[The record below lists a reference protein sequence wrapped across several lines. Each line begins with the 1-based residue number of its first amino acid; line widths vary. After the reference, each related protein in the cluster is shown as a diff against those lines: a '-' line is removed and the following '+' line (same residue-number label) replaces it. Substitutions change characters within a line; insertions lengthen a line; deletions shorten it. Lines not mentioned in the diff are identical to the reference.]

1 MVVATLKT
9 RKKGERMKREFLE
22 QLGLEKDVVEK
33 IIIEHGKSVQSAK
46 PSDYDELKAKAT
58 EYTTTIQSLQ
68 EQIASEKEKYEG
80 FETEKTEL
88 AEKVKGYELKE
99 LKLKVARENNIPF
112 DLAQRLSGT
121 NEEELSADAKS
132 LASFVN
138 QKEVL
143 PLKQVE
149 QGKNEDS
156 AYANMLEQ
164 LED

>member
-1 MVVATLKT
+1 
-9 RKKGERMKREFLE
+9 MKREFLE
-22 QLGLEKDVVEK
+22 KLGLEKDIVEK

-46 PSDYDELKAKAT
+46 PNDYEELKAKAT
-58 EYTTTIQSLQ
+58 EYATTIQSLQ
-68 EQIASEKEKYEG
+68 AQIASEKEKYAG

-88 AEKVKGYELKE
+88 AERLKDFELKE

-138 QKEVL
+138 KKEVL

-149 QGKNEDS
+149 QEKNEDS

>member
-1 MVVATLKT
+1 
-9 RKKGERMKREFLE
+9 MKREFLE

-46 PSDYDELKAKAT
+46 PSDYDELKSKAT

-68 EQIASEKEKYEG
+68 AQIASEKEKYEG
-80 FETEKTEL
+80 FESEKTEL

-149 QGKNEDS
+149 QEKNEDS

-164 LED
+164 LEN

>member
-1 MVVATLKT
+1 
-9 RKKGERMKREFLE
+9 MKREFLE
-22 QLGLEKDVVEK
+22 QLGLEKDVIEK

-46 PSDYDELKAKAT
+46 PSDYDELKSKAT
-58 EYTTTIQSLQ
+58 EYATTIQSLQ

-80 FETEKTEL
+80 FESEKTEL
-88 AEKVKGYELKE
+88 AEKVKGFELKE

-121 NEEELSADAKS
+121 NEEELNADAKS
-132 LASFVN
+132 LASFVS

>member
-1 MVVATLKT
+1 
-9 RKKGERMKREFLE
+9 MKREFLE

-46 PSDYDELKAKAT
+46 PNDYDELKSKAT
-58 EYTTTIQSLQ
+58 EYATTIQSLQ
-68 EQIASEKEKYEG
+68 AQITANKEKYEG

-88 AEKVKGYELKE
+88 AERLKDFELKE

-112 DLAQRLSGT
+112 DLAQRLSGA

-149 QGKNEDS
+149 QEKNEDS

>member
-1 MVVATLKT
+1 
-9 RKKGERMKREFLE
+9 MKREFLE

-46 PSDYDELKAKAT
+46 PSDYDELKAQAT
-58 EYTTTIQSLQ
+58 EYATTIQSLQ
-68 EQIASEKEKYEG
+68 AQITADKEKYAG

-88 AEKVKGYELKE
+88 SEKVKGFELKE

-121 NEEELSADAKS
+121 NEEELNADAKS
-132 LASFVN
+132 LASFVS

-149 QGKNEDS
+149 QEKNEDS

-164 LED
+164 LEN